1 MNQTTTDQRG
11 TLGISARK
19 PGLRTGRREVV
30 EVLVRIQAPDPDPAL
45 GSTRP
50 PLNLALVLDRS
61 GSMDGRPLEEAKRCA
76 IEVVDGLLP
85 TDRVAI
91 VAYDDQPTVLV
102 ANRGVGERGDI
113 RRALSLLRC
122 GGTTNLFAGWQEGV
136 QQLQPF
142 RGTDALS
149 RVLLLSD
156 GQANRGLVESAA
168 IAEHAAAAAAGGIAT
183 STYGLGHSFNELLM
197 TAMARAGHGSAW
209 YGETAADLRQPF
221 RDELALLQSTWATD
235 VTLAVLPADG
245 AKATLRNDYPCSG
258 ARSAASQHP
267 STSAPQHVS
276 TSARPHANT
285 SSRSSDPASSTWC
298 LPDIA
303 LGSEAWAL
311 LEVSVPVPAAGP
323 VPLLAATVAFHD
335 RSTGRSQLLVES
347 LALPV
352 MSDDAW
358 AGLPEDELIARRS
371 AEIRAAELQDEARA
385 AVARGDWGDVDAL
398 LRDAKVLAAG
408 SPWVKEVVGVLAGL
422 ASQRDDALFC
432 KEATYAAM
440 KMKSRLAAKHEVAD
454 PSLESSEAEWL
465 RRKGRQGRSR
475 A

>member
-1 MNQTTTDQRG
+1 MSQTTTDQRG
-11 TLGISARK
+11 TLGMSARK
-19 PGLRTGRREVV
+19 PGLRAGRREVV
-30 EVLVRIQAPDPDPAL
+30 EVLVRIQAPDPDSPL
-45 GSTRP
+45 GRTRP

-91 VAYDDQPTVLV
+91 VAYDDQPIVLV

-113 RRALSLLRC
+113 RRALSLLRS

-156 GQANRGLVESAA
+156 GQANQGLVESAA
-168 IAEHAAAAAAGGIAT
+168 IAEHSAAAAAGGIAT

-197 TAMARAGHGSAW
+197 TAMARAGRGSAW

-245 AKATLRNDYPCSG
+245 AQASLRNDYPCAGVRFSEP
-258 ARSAASQHP
+258 QHS

-276 TSARPHANT
+276 TSTRPHVNTSARP
-285 SSRSSDPASSTWC
+285 SDPDSSTWC

-311 LEVSVPVPAAGP
+311 LEVSVPVPAAGRCRCSP
-323 VPLLAATVAFHD
+323 PPLRFTTAVPGETSFWW
-335 RSTGRSQLLVES
+335 R
-347 LALPV
+347 
-352 MSDDAW
+352 AW
-358 AGLPEDELIARRS
+358 RYR
-371 AEIRAAELQDEARA
+371 
-385 AVARGDWGDVDAL
+385 
-398 LRDAKVLAAG
+398 
-408 SPWVKEVVGVLAGL
+408 
-422 ASQRDDALFC
+422 
-432 KEATYAAM
+432 
-440 KMKSRLAAKHEVAD
+440 
-454 PSLESSEAEWL
+454 
-465 RRKGRQGRSR
+465 
-475 A
+475 

>member
-1 MNQTTTDQRG
+1 MSQTTTDQRG

-19 PGLRTGRREVV
+19 PGLRAGRREVV
-30 EVLVRIQAPDPDPAL
+30 EVLVRIQAPDPDPAQ
-45 GSTRP
+45 GRTRP

-91 VAYDDQPTVLV
+91 VAYDDQPIVLV

-113 RRALSLLRC
+113 RRALSLLRS
-122 GGTTNLFAGWQEGV
+122 GGSTNLFAGWQEGV

-142 RGTDALS
+142 RDTDALS

-245 AKATLRNDYPCSG
+245 AQATLRNDYPC
-258 ARSAASQHP
+258 ADVRFQNPNTPALQHL
-267 STSAPQHVS
+267 S
-276 TSARPHANT
+276 TSARQHVRTSTPPHVHRTRHHRPGVCPT
-285 SSRSSDPASSTWC
+285 SRWDRRPGRFSRCPF
-298 LPDIA
+298 PY
-303 LGSEAWAL
+303 
-311 LEVSVPVPAAGP
+311 
-323 VPLLAATVAFHD
+323 
-335 RSTGRSQLLVES
+335 R
-347 LALPV
+347 
-352 MSDDAW
+352 
-358 AGLPEDELIARRS
+358 
-371 AEIRAAELQDEARA
+371 
-385 AVARGDWGDVDAL
+385 
-398 LRDAKVLAAG
+398 LRDPCRC
-408 SPWVKEVVGVLAGL
+408 SPPPLPFTTAVPDETSFW
-422 ASQRDDALFC
+422 
-432 KEATYAAM
+432 
-440 KMKSRLAAKHEVAD
+440 
-454 PSLESSEAEWL
+454 W
-465 RRKGRQGRSR
+465 R
-475 A
+475 AWRCR